1 MVSVVE
7 KIDLT
12 MRSKR
17 TADLD
22 EKSKLMKT
30 QKEILKWL
38 QANLGRHCTAP
49 LTSTDCY
56 ALVTSVNLCNLIYHP
71 SAPPQLFTAYGYIV
85 RQMQQHTRWLAY
97 HAIAC
102 ELDWSHR
109 DMIWRLADLPAGDKP
124 KCKCTF
130 EE

>member
-7 KIDLT
+7 EDFLIG
-12 MRSKR
+12 RFFF
-17 TADLD
+17 
-22 EKSKLMKT
+22 MKT

-38 QANLGRHCTAP
+38 QANLGKHCTAP

-56 ALVTSVNLCNLIYHP
+56 ALVTSVNLCNLINYS
-71 SAPPQLFTAYGYIV
+71 SAPAELFAAYGAIV
-85 RQMQQHTRWLAY
+85 RQMQSHTRGLAY

-109 DMIWRLADLPAGDKP
+109 NMIWGKSGLPMEERP
-124 KCKCTF
+124 KYKCAF
-130 EE
+130 EG